1 MKNLSFIALI
11 SLATTVLSC
20 GNKGA
25 NAPVTPATPKDLVVT
40 PAAAASMASARIAF
54 VDIDSLQ
61 DKYAW
66 FKEQKAI
73 FEGREKSLSA
83 SLESKARGLQGEMQ
97 ALQQKAQQGTTP
109 PAQLQKEEQAL
120 VQKQQSI
127 AGERD
132 RKGQELIKESQLFQ
146 AELMKKINTALAQI
160 QKEKGF
166 DYVMKH
172 SKEPGSPL
180 LFVNEQFDITNE
192 VVAALNVKK

>member
-1 MKNLSFIALI
+1 
-11 SLATTVLSC
+11 
-20 GNKGA
+20 
-25 NAPVTPATPKDLVVT
+25 
-40 PAAAASMASARIAF
+40 MASARIAF

-66 FKEQKAI
+66 FKEQKAV

-120 VQKQQSI
+120 MQKQQSI

-172 SKEPGSPL
+172 SKEPDRKS
-180 LFVNEQFDITNE
+180 
-192 VVAALNVKK
+192 VV